1 MLGASSHRG
10 GEMYPWRDS
19 EPRVEK
25 RTGSVIPEFW
35 ALATNLETILLGRCL
50 WTFFLHVRGVLW
62 GKRRVGRKE
71 CIVTFFFFF
80 LFGSICIRQSR
91 VQMSLEAFPME
102 ESIVILLSQKIDPTL
117 QSFHSSRIQVSAD
130 KNIQMGKSPA
140 PSPFSHQPHR

>member
-80 LFGSICIRQSR
+80 FL
-91 VQMSLEAFPME
+91 
-102 ESIVILLSQKIDPTL
+102 
-117 QSFHSSRIQVSAD
+117 
-130 KNIQMGKSPA
+130 A
-140 PSPFSHQPHR
+140 PFVFASHVYK